1 MKVHVFVATTQ
12 GLVAIQNIRPIDDI
26 DISSIV
32 SVNGTST
39 IANISTAYHHFV
51 KKGAGIIQ
59 QDFGACSYRVNISDR
74 IDHGNSWQLAFYLAH
89 AVEQGTVL
97 GDGQV
102 EDGDYIICATGEVNT
117 SSRKVQSVAQIPL
130 KQTIA
135 QKQIAQWKN
144 QNHDVIFLLPKAN
157 EIEIKNGVNAQAVE
171 TLSQALSFLPVQLK
185 LLDITD
191 ENTNQNKSINKSTDF
206 VSFEYGVTPSNIGKY
221 VVIKELGS
229 GGFGAVY
236 LAKDPKLNVLVAIKV

>member
-12 GLVAIQNIRPIDDI
+12 GLVAIQNIRLIDDA

-89 AVEQGTVL
+89 AVEQQGVL
-97 GDGQV
+97 GDGEV
-102 EDGDYIICATGEVNT
+102 VLGDYVICATGEVNT
-117 SSRKVQSVAQIPL
+117 VVEKFKGSLKSPL
-130 KQTIA
+130 
-135 QKQIAQWKN
+135 
-144 QNHDVIFLLPKAN
+144 
-157 EIEIKNGVNAQAVE
+157 
-171 TLSQALSFLPVQLK
+171 
-185 LLDITD
+185 
-191 ENTNQNKSINKSTDF
+191 NK
-206 VSFEYGVTPSNIGKY
+206 P
-221 VVIKELGS
+221 
-229 GGFGAVY
+229 
-236 LAKDPKLNVLVAIKV
+236 